1 MTNKKKAIFGL
12 FGTGGFAREVMP
24 IAKETFI
31 RDCSLEEVSEVDFV
45 FVESDP
51 KKNSIN
57 GYKLISDLQFIES
70 SYEHKYFNIAVAD
83 SSVREQFSIKFEN
96 NNIQPLSITSK
107 HSVFYEF
114 NEISTGCIICAN
126 SIVTSNAKI
135 GKYFH
140 SNIYSYVAHDC
151 VIGDFVTFAP
161 RVNCNGNIIIEDH
174 AYIGTGAILK
184 QGIPDQP
191 LVIGKGSIVG
201 MGAVVTKNV
210 PAYTTVI
217 GNPAKVF
224 DKT

>member
-1 MTNKKKAIFGL
+1 MMSKNKAIFGL

-31 RDCSLEEVSEVDFV
+31 KDFSLEEVAEVDFV

-57 GYKLISDLQFIES
+57 GYKLISDREFIAS
-70 SYEHKYFNIAVAD
+70 PHAKKYFNIAVAD
-83 SSVREQFSIKFEN
+83 SFIREKFSIKFESEN
-96 NNIQPLSITSK
+96 MKPVSIRSK
-107 HSVFYEF
+107 DAVFYEF
-114 NEISTGCIICAN
+114 NELSDGCIICAN
-126 SIVTSNAKI
+126 SIITSNAKI

-184 QGIPDQP
+184 QGTPDNP
-191 LVIGKGSIVG
+191 LIIGKSSIIG
-201 MGAVVTKNV
+201 MGAVVTKDV
-210 PAYTTVI
+210 PENTTVI
-217 GNPAKVF
+217 GNPAKAF
-224 DKT
+224 DKS

>member
-1 MTNKKKAIFGL
+1 MTSMKRAIFGL

-24 IAKETFI
+24 IAKETFMQNF
-31 RDCSLEEVSEVDFV
+31 SLEEVAEVDFV

-57 GYKLISDLQFIES
+57 GYKLISDIEFIES
-70 SYEHKYFNIAVAD
+70 SYEKKYFNIAVAD
-83 SSVREQFSIKFEN
+83 SYIRKRFSMKFESE
-96 NNIQPLSITSK
+96 NIQPM
-107 HSVFYEF
+107 SVTAKDAVSYEF
-114 NEISTGCIICAN
+114 NEISHGCIVCAN
-126 SIVTSNAKI
+126 SIITSNAKI

-184 QGIPDQP
+184 QGTPNDP
-191 LVIGKGSIVG
+191 LIIGKG
-201 MGAVVTKNV
+201 
-210 PAYTTVI
+210 
-217 GNPAKVF
+217 
-224 DKT
+224 